1 MAPKGRGSG
10 RNKKLT
16 LGDYVLALVENA
28 FGYGRA
34 STDTIME
41 MANLLQRECIDA
53 APDKWISRLD
63 QQLDQQAL
71 LNSRLLELQQLVK
84 TTANEWLDQETSDS
98 DACAAHLAKN
108 RYRKCAFIC
117 HRVCAI
123 AASTATGCKILFAA
137 APRIIGGSARCPPLR
152 RDMTN

>member
-1 MAPKGRGSG
+1 MAPKDRGSG
-10 RNKKLT
+10 RNKRLT

-34 STDTIME
+34 SKDTIQQ
-41 MANLLQRECIDA
+41 MANLLQTECILPCSWQCFKGDE
-53 APDKWISRLD
+53 
-63 QQLDQQAL
+63 QYL
-71 LNSRLLELQQLVK
+71 LNQRLLELHQLVS
-84 TTANEWLDQETSDS
+84 TTASEWLDQETSDS